1 MGKRK
6 SFLSLVLIATLII
19 GLPVLAVV
27 QYQLLGRLSEGER
40 ERMQNNLKASA
51 AKFNQDFDREI
62 TRAFLSFQ
70 VDPSAPAEKMW
81 DLYAERYE
89 RWLAVAPYPELVSR
103 IYRAD
108 STKDGPIN
116 LLAFNPSSRGFEP
129 CEWPADFNE
138 LRQKMEQTHQHM
150 RDMSARGDSAREA
163 TAREATALRGITIQT
178 PPGSKNRNATFGAS
192 LMFKAISGPVEESIP
207 ALVIPAI
214 SVSSSKENATFD
226 AELKNI
232 IVRLNLDYIRNQLMP
247 ALSHRYFATGDHLDY
262 KLAVVST
269 SDAKRIIYQSD
280 DLSSDELSSV
290 EPSGNLFA
298 LKLDEV
304 ERLAQEGLARSP
316 QTKEPAPTRILA
328 DRFAVQVINPG
339 STTRSLRLLNGNEGC
354 WQLMLK
360 HRSGSLES
368 IVASARRRN
377 IAISFGILLLLGIS
391 IALIIISTR
400 RAERLAHQQMEFVA
414 GVSHEL
420 RTPLAVIRSAGENL
434 ADGVI
439 EGREQVRRY
448 GALIAGEGRRLT
460 EMVEQVLE
468 FSGIQSGRRTYQ
480 LHPTR
485 IDEIIDEALAA
496 VHPLIE
502 EGCFEIEKEIEENL
516 PLVAA
521 DRAALSR
528 AIQNL
533 LSNAVKYSGEN
544 RWIKICAASRRGEE
558 VAITVEDRG
567 IGIDPADL
575 PHIFEPFHRGRAPLA
590 AQIHGNGL
598 GLSLVRHIVKAHG
611 GEVTVESAA
620 ERGSSFTVRLPVI
633 SLESLESPES
643 LESAAGNRNLQ
654 KI

>member
-1 MGKRK
+1 MRVNMGKRRF
-6 SFLSLVLIATLII
+6 SLSLVLVAALIL

-27 QYQLLGRLSEGER
+27 QYRLLGRVSESER

-62 TRAFLSFQ
+62 TRAFLCFQ
-70 VDPSAPAEKMW
+70 PDPTEPAEKMW
-81 DLYAERYE
+81 DRYAERYDQ
-89 RWLAVAPYPELVSR
+89 WLSSAPYPELVSR
-103 IYRAD
+103 VYRVESKAD
-108 STKDGPIN
+108 GSFN
-116 LLAFNPSSRGFEP
+116 LLAFNPASRGFEP
-129 CEWPADFNE
+129 CEWPADFNQ
-138 LRQKMEQTHQHM
+138 LRQSMEETHERI
-150 RDMSARGDSAREA
+150 RDMSARGTNAFR
-163 TAREATALRGITIQT
+163 ALNIQT
-178 PPGSKNRNATFGAS
+178 PTGSKNRTTYLGAS

-207 ALVIPAI
+207 ALIIPAV
-214 SVSSSKENATFD
+214 SVSSPKDSPTFD

-232 IVRLNLDYIRNQLMP
+232 IVRLDLDYIRDHLVP
-247 ALSHRYFATGDHLDY
+247 ALSQRYFATGDQLDY
-262 KLAVVST
+262 KLAVVSLN
-269 SDAKRIIYQSD
+269 DPKRIIYQSD
-280 DLSSDELSSV
+280 DLSNDDLSSS
-290 EPSGNLFA
+290 EPAGNLLT
-298 LKLDEV
+298 LKLDEI
-304 ERLAQEGLARSP
+304 ERLAQEGFVHKL
-316 QTKEPAPTRILA
+316 QTKEAGPTRIFA
-328 DRFAVQVINPG
+328 DRLAVQVINPG
-339 STTRSLRLLNGNEGC
+339 STNRSVRLLGGNEGH
-354 WQLMLK
+354 WRLMLK

-377 IAISFGILLLLGIS
+377 MAIISGILLLLGIS
-391 IALIIISTR
+391 IAMIIISTR

-448 GALIAGEGRRLT
+448 GALIAAEGRRLT

-468 FSGIQSGRRTYQ
+468 FSGIQSGRKTYQ
-480 LHPTR
+480 IHPAPVAEV
-485 IDEIIDEALAA
+485 IEEALAA
-496 VHPLIE
+496 CRPLIE
-502 EGCFEIEKEIEENL
+502 EGGFEIEKEIEENL
-516 PLVAA
+516 PLVKA

-544 RWIKICAASRRGEE
+544 RWIKIRAASLRGEE
-558 VAITVEDRG
+558 VTITIEDRG

-598 GLSLVRHIVKAHG
+598 GLSLVRHIVAAHG
-611 GEVTVESAA
+611 GDVSVESAA
-620 ERGSSFTVRLPVI
+620 ERGSSFTVRLPAKSLSSPESLE

-643 LESAAGNRNLQ
+643 REESGSLQ

>member
-1 MGKRK
+1 MRVKMGKRK
-6 SFLSLVLIATLII
+6 FSLSLVLVTTLIV

-27 QYQLLGRLSEGER
+27 QYRLLGRVSESER

-51 AKFNQDFDREI
+51 AKFSQDFDREI
-62 TRAFLSFQ
+62 TRAFLCFQ
-70 VDPSAPAEKMW
+70 LDPAAPPEKMW
-81 DLYAERYE
+81 DRYHERYE
-89 RWLAVAPYPELVSR
+89 RWLSSAPYPELVSR
-103 IYRAD
+103 VYRVE
-108 STKDGPIN
+108 SKGDGSFK
-116 LLAFNPSSRGFEP
+116 LLAFNPSSRQFEP

-138 LRQKMEQTHQHM
+138 LRQRMEKTNEHI
-150 RDMSARGDSAREA
+150 RDMSVRGANAFR
-163 TAREATALRGITIQT
+163 ALSIQT
-178 PPGSKNRNATFGAS
+178 PPGSKNRNTSFAAN

-207 ALVIPAI
+207 ALIIPAI
-214 SVSSSKENATFD
+214 SVSSPKDSPTFD

-232 IVRLNLDYIRNQLMP
+232 IVRLDLDYIRDQFVP
-247 ALSHRYFATGDHLDY
+247 ALSRRYFATSDQLDY
-262 KLAVVST
+262 KLAVVSLN
-269 SDAKRIIYQSD
+269 DPKRIIYQSD
-280 DLSSDELSSV
+280 DLSSDDLSSS
-290 EPSGNLFA
+290 EQAGNLLA

-304 ERLAQEGLARSP
+304 ERLAQEGMAHAP
-316 QTKEPAPTRILA
+316 QTKESQPTRIFA
-328 DRFAVQVINPG
+328 DRMAVQVINPG
-339 STTRSLRLLNGNEGC
+339 SASRSVSLLSGNEGS

-360 HRSGSLES
+360 HRGGSLES

-391 IALIIISTR
+391 IAMIIISTR

-420 RTPLAVIRSAGENL
+420 RTPLAVIRAAGENL

-468 FSGIQSGRRTYQ
+468 FSGIQSGRKTYQ
-480 LHPTR
+480 LHPAH
-485 IDEIIDEALAA
+485 ISEVIDEALAA
-496 VHPLIE
+496 CQPVIE
-502 EGCFEIEKEIEENL
+502 EGGFEVEKEIEENL

-544 RWIKICAASRRGEE
+544 RWIKIQAANRRGEE
-558 VAITVEDRG
+558 VAITIEDRG

-598 GLSLVRHIVKAHG
+598 GLSLVRHIVIAHG
-611 GEVTVESAA
+611 GEVSVESEA
-620 ERGSSFTVRLPVI
+620 GSGSRFTLRLPAK
-633 SLESLESPES
+633 SLESLSSPES
-643 LESAAGNRNLQ
+643 LESTEGNDNGSFQ